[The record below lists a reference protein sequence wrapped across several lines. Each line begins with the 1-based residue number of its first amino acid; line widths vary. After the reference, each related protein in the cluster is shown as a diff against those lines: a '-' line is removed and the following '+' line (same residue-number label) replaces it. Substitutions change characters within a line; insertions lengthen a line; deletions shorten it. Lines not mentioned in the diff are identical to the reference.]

1 MSTSEESRTPTG
13 TAAIIVELKL
23 IYSKL
28 ILCLMS
34 IQSDLKQGRKYLNCT
49 DTESVIDVS
58 DNIQH
63 KIDTFKEI
71 LTSIQRL
78 CSKHLNLSCTK
89 QTSPSHEN

>member
-1 MSTSEESRTPTG
+1 MSTSEESKTPSG
-13 TAAIIVELKL
+13 TAAIIAELKL

-34 IQSDLKQGRKYLNCT
+34 IQSDLKQGSKYLNCT
-49 DTESVIDVS
+49 YTEGVIDVS

-71 LTSIQRL
+71 LASIQRL

-89 QTSPSHEN
+89 QNSPSHQD